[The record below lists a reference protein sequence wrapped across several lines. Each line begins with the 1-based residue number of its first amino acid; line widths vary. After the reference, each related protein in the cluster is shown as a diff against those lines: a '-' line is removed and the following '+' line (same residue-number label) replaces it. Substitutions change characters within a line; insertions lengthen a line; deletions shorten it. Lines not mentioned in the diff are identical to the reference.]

1 MAVRPAGAGDLN
13 QLSTIFRF
21 GVVGHL
27 SDSQLLQSF
36 RTGRNEAGQAAF
48 SAIVERHGPMV
59 LGVCRQVLRN
69 LHDADDA
76 FQATFMVM
84 ARKAGTVQNSES
96 LASWLH
102 GIALRV
108 AARAKADEARR
119 RVHERRFAKLRQVEC
134 DCESIRSESFPE
146 LHQEIARLPQRYR
159 EIVVLCYL
167 EGLTS
172 EQAAARIGCPPG
184 TVFSRLSRARV
195 RLRGSLVRRGVAL
208 PTESLAVA
216 FTADA
221 RGALPPSLLETTVG
235 TSIDFAARR
244 APELGL
250 ASAPA
255 VTLARGVLYAMAV
268 SKLKILGAASVA
280 CVLALG
286 GASAAHGAG
295 RRPDETATAG
305 TSGDRRRHRRQGQE
319 SPVEGTDGE
328 SDHRLCQG

>member
-1 MAVRPAGAGDLN
+1 MAVRPATRRP
-13 QLSTIFRF
+13 QSTEYDFPIRCRRPP
-21 GVVGHL
+21 VGQPASAII
-27 SDSQLLQSF
+27 SD
-36 RTGRNEAGQAAF
+36 RADEAGQAAF

-119 RVHERRFAKLRQVEC
+119 RVHQRRFAKLRQVEC

-195 RLRGSLVRRGVAL
+195 RLRGSLVRRGVAC
-208 PTESLAVA
+208 P
-216 FTADA
+216 
-221 RGALPPSLLETTVG
+221 
-235 TSIDFAARR
+235 
-244 APELGL
+244 
-250 ASAPA
+250 
-255 VTLARGVLYAMAV
+255 
-268 SKLKILGAASVA
+268 
-280 CVLALG
+280 
-286 GASAAHGAG
+286 
-295 RRPDETATAG
+295 
-305 TSGDRRRHRRQGQE
+305 RHRWLWRLRRTQGGLCHHRCSRQRSG
-319 SPVEGTDGE
+319 
-328 SDHRLCQG
+328 RL